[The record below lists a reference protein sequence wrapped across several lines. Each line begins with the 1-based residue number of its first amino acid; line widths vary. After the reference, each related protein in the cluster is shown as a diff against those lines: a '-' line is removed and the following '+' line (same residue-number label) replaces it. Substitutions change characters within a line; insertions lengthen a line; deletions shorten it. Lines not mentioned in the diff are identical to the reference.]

1 MIVAG
6 VILIILSLVAPDFA
20 LGAPP
25 GVLHLI
31 AIGGVVGWILLIVG
45 IIFLLFGFAGRPVG
59 GRRFWY

>member
-20 LGAPP
+20 LGAPA

-31 AIGGVVGWILLIVG
+31 SIGGVIGWILVVIGVIFWVLG
-45 IIFLLFGFAGRPVG
+45 IAGRPVG
-59 GRRFWY
+59 GRRLWY